1 MATIV
6 KTRSGK
12 FKGIIRSKSLTNS
25 SNKNHVMSKTFS
37 RKGDALTWTKRV
49 ERELESMSASAQK
62 HRLKTFSDLIK
73 IKGDTIPGDFRTR
86 FWVEKL
92 GDIKVSD
99 ITTRVIKSLLDD
111 YSNSPALRADGVAS
125 GTHMNVKSLPR
136 KRSPASV
143 NRMKARISV
152 ILKYAVDLEW
162 ITENPVR
169 GKIENLAENNKRTR
183 FLSKDERE
191 ALLVACKKSSWKKLH
206 LLVVLAITT
215 GARQGE
221 LMNLR
226 WCDIDFTERTALLRK
241 TKNGDQRTLT
251 FPTPA
256 IEELLQHREIGNGL
270 IFASEIMP
278 DRPFVFR
285 KPWMKALNDAGIENF
300 RYHDLR
306 HSCASYL
313 AMSGATLLEIG
324 QVLGHR
330 STETTARY
338 AHLSIAHK
346 ADLTERVM
354 NKVLGNG

>member
-12 FKGIIRSKSLTNS
+12 FKGIVRSKSLIDS
-25 SNKNHVMSKTFS
+25 SRKNHVMTKTFS
-37 RKGDALTWTKRV
+37 RKGDAVTWTKRV
-49 ERELESMSASAQK
+49 ERELESMSASA
-62 HRLKTFSDLIK
+62 HEYRLKTFADLIK
-73 IKGDTIPGDFRTR
+73 IKGDAIPADFRTR

-99 ITTRVIKSLLDD
+99 ITTRMIKSMLDD
-111 YSNSPALRADGVAS
+111 YANSPALRADGVGSA
-125 GTHMNVKSLPR
+125 TRMNVKALSR
-136 KRSPASV
+136 MRSPASV
-143 NRMKARISV
+143 NRMKARISA
-152 ILKYAVDLEW
+152 ILKFGVTLEW
-162 ITENPVR
+162 VIENPVR
-169 GKIENLAENNKRTR
+169 GKIENLTENNKRTR
-183 FLSKDERE
+183 FLSDDERE
-191 ALLVACKKSSWKKLH
+191 ALLVACKNSSWGKLH

-226 WCDIDFTERTALLRK
+226 WCDINFTERTALLRK

-256 IEELLQHREIGNGL
+256 ITELLQHREIGNGL
-270 IFASEIMP
+270 IFASEVMP

-285 KPWMKALNDAGIENF
+285 KPWIKALNDAGIENF
-300 RYHDLR
+300 KYHDLR

-313 AMSGATLLEIG
+313 AMNGATLLEIG

-330 STETTARY
+330 STQTTARY
-338 AHLSIAHK
+338 AHLSTAHK
-346 ADLTERVM
+346 ANLTERVM
-354 NKVLGNG
+354 NKVMGNG